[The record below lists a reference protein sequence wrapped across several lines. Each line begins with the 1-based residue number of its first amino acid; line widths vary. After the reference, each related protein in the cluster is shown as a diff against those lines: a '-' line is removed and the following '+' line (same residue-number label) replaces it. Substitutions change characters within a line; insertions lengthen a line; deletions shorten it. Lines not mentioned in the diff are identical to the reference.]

1 MSVDK
6 NHDWDK
12 LSRPDP
18 ILVGEEAEGVGED
31 REDGGQQ
38 MKQ

>member
-18 ILVGEEAEGVGED
+18 ILAVVVKGILKMD
-31 REDGGQQ
+31 
-38 MKQ
+38 